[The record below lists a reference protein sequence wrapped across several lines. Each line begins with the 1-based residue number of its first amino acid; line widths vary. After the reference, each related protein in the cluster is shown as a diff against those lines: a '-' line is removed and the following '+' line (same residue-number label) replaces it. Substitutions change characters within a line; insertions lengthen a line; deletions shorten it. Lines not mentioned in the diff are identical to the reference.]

1 MNRRQF
7 LGRVFQSVI
16 SLHNSYSYYGIY
28 HPWRQYQDIRTH
40 VNIYFEYRTGKNPNY
55 DPTNQNSEE
64 YLTSY
69 IPYTG
74 QYGPIIALYKG
85 NEMIYCSAYKNGDT
99 IRNSAQ
105 SNVRCNLLPGT
116 YTIKV
121 LSLGKGL
128 VLGPSGQ
135 SMTFE
140 IPEVDRK
147 VDPYTGGYNKYNN
160 YGYISSPD
168 MTITFLFDYE
178 GLSFDLEFE
187 YIEHGKDL
195 RGVPGIDVVEY
206 KYPTPDE
213 VNSAVQAVGQTY
225 GKEWGYS
232 YDTYM
237 DNNGFWGTNGGPIPY
252 EYILQYVDIPIREE
266 RRYLTIYSHNG
277 LDNKTLRGK
286 IDVTHCTD
294 STLTSAACYQLY
306 TKNGLDYNP
315 ATDYYIGHSSGFNV
329 DRGQILHEW
338 KTIDGTAINYAI
350 KNEQMGELL
359 DANPQCGVK
368 AVLYPLAAISDT
380 RAFKRSVG
388 YFRKGSVSIK
398 ASLDPTGDPA
408 EATTE
413 SVPVFYA
420 NFNQEYYKFRY
431 RSNGTSGYIDELKE
445 FRDGQYHLP
454 YAPDPYTPANGI
466 KTRMDAALEYDMP
479 QALAARTTALENW
492 GKTVADNVEYYYER
506 IYKPYNDLNDGM
518 TIPLDLI
525 FSKIPSE
532 KFDYPV
538 RIYDYSENQGFEVK
552 PWINTEGE
560 AVSYSVDYKTP
571 GSSKYVYYKTGMHK
585 SLPTPAEVDLTDY
598 EFCMDYSTGW
608 VNTNSNPLVL
618 RQTVIDIDLSEVPD
632 HQISIN

>member
-7 LGRVFQSVI
+7 LGRVFQSII

-28 HPWRQYQDIRTH
+28 HPWRQYQDIKTY
-40 VNIYFEYRTGKNPNY
+40 VNIYFRYRTGKNPNY

-64 YLTSY
+64 YLTSD

-85 NEMIYCSAYKNGDT
+85 DEMIHCSAYKNGGTILNRVQST
-99 IRNSAQ
+99 IR
-105 SNVRCNLLPGT
+105 CDLLPGT

-168 MTITFLFDYE
+168 KTITFLFDYE

-187 YIEHGKDL
+187 YIERGKDL
-195 RGVPGIDVVEY
+195 RSVPGVEVIEY
-206 KYPTPDE
+206 KYPSYDE
-213 VNSAVQAVGQTY
+213 IRSEVQAVGQTY
-225 GKEWGYS
+225 GKEWDYDYHGYVS
-232 YDTYM
+232 NIATS
-237 DNNGFWGTNGGPIPY
+237 GPIPY
-252 EYILQYVDIPIREE
+252 EYILQYVDTPIREE
-266 RRYLTIYSHNG
+266 RRYLVIYGHNG
-277 LDNKTLRGK
+277 LDNKTIRGK
-286 IDVTHCTD
+286 IDVTQCTD

-315 ATDYYIGHSSGFNV
+315 ATDYYIGHSSELNV
-329 DRGQILHEW
+329 DRGQILHGW
-338 KTIDGTAINYAI
+338 KTIDGTAMDCVIQT
-350 KNEQMGELL
+350 EQIGELL
-359 DANPQCGVK
+359 DVNPQFGIK
-368 AVLYPLAAISDT
+368 AVLYPLTAISDT
-380 RAFKRSVG
+380 RAFKRTVG

-398 ASLDPTGDPA
+398 ASLDPTGNPA

-413 SVPVFYA
+413 YVPVFYA

-431 RSNGTSGYIDELKE
+431 RANGTSGYVDELKE
-445 FRDGQYHLP
+445 FRDGQYHLST
-454 YAPDPYTPANGI
+454 PDPYTPANVI
-466 KTRMDAALEYDMP
+466 KTRMDATLEYDTP

-492 GKTVADNVEYYYER
+492 GKTIEDNVEYYYEQ
-506 IYKPYNDLNDGM
+506 IYKSYNDSHDGM

-552 PWINTEGE
+552 PRINTEGE

-571 GSSKYVYYKTGMHK
+571 GNSSYVYYKTGMHK

-608 VNTNSNPLVL
+608 VNTSSNPLVL

>member
-1 MNRRQF
+1 M
-7 LGRVFQSVI
+7 
-16 SLHNSYSYYGIY
+16 
-28 HPWRQYQDIRTH
+28 
-40 VNIYFEYRTGKNPNY
+40 NIYFEYRTGKNLNY
-55 DPTNQNSEE
+55 DPTNQNSAE

-85 NEMIYCSAYKNGDT
+85 NEMIHCSAYKNGGTILNRVQST
-99 IRNSAQ
+99 IR
-105 SNVRCNLLPGT
+105 CDLLPGT

-168 MTITFLFDYE
+168 KTITFLFDYE

-195 RGVPGIDVVEY
+195 RSVPGIDVVEY
-206 KYPTPDE
+206 KYPSYDE
-213 VNSAVQAVGQTY
+213 ISSEVQAVGQTY
-225 GKEWGYS
+225 GKEWD
-232 YDTYM
+232 YDYHAHVSDIATS
-237 DNNGFWGTNGGPIPY
+237 GAIPY
-252 EYILQYVDIPIREE
+252 EYMLQYVDIPIREE
-266 RRYLTIYSHNG
+266 RRYLVIYGHNG
-277 LDNKTLRGK
+277 LDNKTIRGK
-286 IDVTHCTD
+286 IDVTQCTD
-294 STLTSAACYQLY
+294 GTLTSAACYQLY

-315 ATDYYIGHSSGFNV
+315 ATDYYIGHSSGLNV
-329 DRGQILHEW
+329 DRGQILHGW

-359 DANPQCGVK
+359 DVNPQFGIK
-368 AVLYPLAAISDT
+368 ATLRPIAGISDT
-380 RAFKRSVG
+380 RAFKRTVG

-398 ASLDPTGDPA
+398 ASLDPTGNPA

-413 SVPVFYA
+413 YVPVFYA

-431 RSNGTSGYIDELKE
+431 RANGTSGYVDELKE
-445 FRDGQYHLP
+445 WDDSQYHLST
-454 YAPDPYTPANGI
+454 PDPYTPANVI
-466 KTRMDAALEYDMP
+466 KTRTDAVLEYDAS

-492 GKTVADNVEYYYER
+492 GKTIEDNVEYYYER
-506 IYKPYNDLNDGM
+506 IYKSYNDLHDGM

-538 RIYDYSENQGFEVK
+538 RIYDYSENQGFEVR

-571 GSSKYVYYKTGMHK
+571 SSSRYTYYKTGMHK

-598 EFCMDYSTGW
+598 EFCTDYSTGW
-608 VNTNSNPLVL
+608 VNVNSNPLVL

>member
-28 HPWRQYQDIRTH
+28 HPWRQYQDIKTY
-40 VNIYFEYRTGKNPNY
+40 VNIYFRYRTGKNPNY

-85 NEMIYCSAYKNGDT
+85 DEMIYCSAYKNGDT

-105 SNVRCNLLPGT
+105 SDVRCNLLPGT

-135 SMTFE
+135 SMIFE
-140 IPEVDRK
+140 IPEIDRK

-168 MTITFLFDYE
+168 KTITFLFDYE

-195 RGVPGIDVVEY
+195 RGVPGVDVIEY
-206 KYPTPDE
+206 KYPSYDE
-213 VNSAVQAVGQTY
+213 IRSEVQAVGQTY
-225 GKEWGYS
+225 GKEWDYDYHGYVN
-232 YDTYM
+232 YIA
-237 DNNGFWGTNGGPIPY
+237 TNGPIPY

-266 RRYLTIYSHNG
+266 RRYLVIYGHNG
-277 LDNKTLRGK
+277 MDNKTIRGK
-286 IDVTHCTD
+286 IDITQCTD

-315 ATDYYIGHSSGFNV
+315 ATDYYIGHSSGLNV
-329 DRGQILHEW
+329 DRGQILHVWE
-338 KTIDGTAINYAI
+338 TIDGTAINYAI

-359 DANPQCGVK
+359 DVNPQFGIK
-368 AVLYPLAAISDT
+368 ATLRPIAAISDT
-380 RAFKRSVG
+380 RAFKRTVG

-413 SVPVFYA
+413 YVPVFYA
-420 NFNQEYYKFRY
+420 NFNQEYYKFKY
-431 RSNGTSGYIDELKE
+431 RTNGTSGYVEELKQ
-445 FRDGQYHLP
+445 FQDSRYHLP
-454 YAPDPYTPANGI
+454 TPDPYTPANVI
-466 KTRMDAALEYDMP
+466 KTRTDAVLEYDVS

-492 GKTVADNVEYYYER
+492 GKTFEDNVEYYYER
-506 IYKPYNDLNDGM
+506 TYTPYNNSHDGM

-538 RIYDYSENQGFEVK
+538 RVYDYSENQGFEVR
-552 PWINTEGE
+552 PLINSEGE
-560 AVSYSVDYKTP
+560 AYNYSVDYKTP
-571 GSSKYVYYKTGMHK
+571 GNSSYVHYKTGMHK

-608 VNTNSNPLVL
+608 VNVNSNPLVL

>member
-1 MNRRQF
+1 M
-7 LGRVFQSVI
+7 I
-16 SLHNSYSYYGIY
+16 SLHNSYSYYGVY
-28 HPWRQYQDIRTH
+28 HPWRQYQGIRTH

-55 DPTNQNSEE
+55 DPTNQNSAE

-69 IPYTG
+69 IPYIG

-85 NEMIYCSAYKNGDT
+85 DEMIHCSAYKNGSTILNRVQNT
-99 IRNSAQ
+99 IR
-105 SNVRCNLLPGT
+105 CDLLPGT

-140 IPEVDRK
+140 IPEIDRK

-168 MTITFLFDYE
+168 KTITFLFDYE

-187 YIEHGKDL
+187 CIEHGKDL
-195 RGVPGIDVVEY
+195 RGVPGVDVIEY
-206 KYPTPDE
+206 KYPSYDE
-213 VNSAVQAVGQTY
+213 IRSEVQAVGRKY
-225 GKEWGYS
+225 GKEWDYDYHGYVS
-232 YDTYM
+232 HIA
-237 DNNGFWGTNGGPIPY
+237 TNAPIPY
-252 EYILQYVDIPIREE
+252 EYILQYVDTPIREE
-266 RRYLTIYSHNG
+266 RRYLVIYGHNG
-277 LDNKTLRGK
+277 MDNKTIRGK
-286 IDVTHCTD
+286 IDITQCTD

-315 ATDYYIGHSSGFNV
+315 ATDYYIGHSSGLNV
-329 DRGQILHEW
+329 DRGQILHVW
-338 KTIDGTAINYAI
+338 DTIDGTAINYAI

-359 DANPQCGVK
+359 DVNPQFGIK
-368 AVLYPLAAISDT
+368 ATLRPIAAISDT
-380 RAFKRSVG
+380 RAFKRTVG

-408 EATTE
+408 KATTE
-413 SVPVFYA
+413 YVPVFYA
-420 NFNQEYYKFRY
+420 NFNQEYYKFKY
-431 RSNGTSGYIDELKE
+431 RTNGTSGYVEELKQ
-445 FRDGQYHLP
+445 FQDSRYHLP
-454 YAPDPYTPANGI
+454 TPDPDTPANVI
-466 KTRMDAALEYDMP
+466 KTRTDAVLEYDVSQVLTARTAALENCGE
-479 QALAARTTALENW
+479 TFE
-492 GKTVADNVEYYYER
+492 DNVEYYYER
-506 IYKPYNDLNDGM
+506 TYTPYNNSHDGM

-525 FSKIPSE
+525 FGKIPSE

-538 RIYDYSENQGFEVK
+538 HVYDYSENQGFEVR
-552 PWINTEGE
+552 PLINSEGE
-560 AVSYSVDYKTP
+560 AYNYSVDYKTP
-571 GSSKYVYYKTGMHK
+571 GNSSYVHYKTGMHK

-608 VNTNSNPLVL
+608 VNVNSNPLVL